1 MPDRAIRGLS
11 WGIWPFS
18 IAFMSVLVLGCS
30 SSPTPEPTPEPTSAT
45 PPRSL
50 WHGTDSA
57 TLTVST
63 DSWATI
69 SFGYTPLGPAAP
81 WSDKGIKMDDRMRV
95 AIYRGNRRVECSASE
110 LTKCVTGPSGTIG
123 TLSSV
128 SFRHQLHLRR
138 SGEFTF
144 EIEAYGIWW
153 WLRVEESDK

>member
-1 MPDRAIRGLS
+1 
-11 WGIWPFS
+11 
-18 IAFMSVLVLGCS
+18 
-30 SSPTPEPTPEPTSAT
+30 
-45 PPRSL
+45 
-50 WHGTDSA
+50 
-57 TLTVST
+57 
-63 DSWATI
+63 
-69 SFGYTPLGPAAP
+69 
-81 WSDKGIKMDDRMRV
+81 MDDRMRV
-95 AIYRGNRRVECSASE
+95 AIYRGDRRVECSASE